1 MVFFIFVKIQ
11 FMPNHHHF
19 LIYKPYG
26 YLSQF
31 IYELKRPK
39 KLLGELYNFPEGT
52 MAIGRLDEDSEG
64 LLLLTTDGMMSEI
77 VRSKTIE
84 KEYYAQVDGIAKFVL
99 QLSARKFDWMVNKN
113 LDSLAQVLHPNV
125 QYIHSN
131 GLTESRSD
139 ILENLSSGK
148 LQLISVT
155 IKNADV
161 RIVNQLA
168 IVTGTGTFVGKIN
181 EKDFEVELLY
191 SEVWVFVE
199 GQWLLLQ
206 RHANR
211 VG

>member
-1 MVFFIFVKIQ
+1 MKFPCKIGVFCIMLFLS
-11 FMPNHHHF
+11 HF
-19 LIYKPYG
+19 
-26 YLSQF
+26 
-31 IYELKRPK
+31 
-39 KLLGELYNFPEGT
+39 
-52 MAIGRLDEDSEG
+52 A
-64 LLLLTTDGMMSEI
+64 
-77 VRSKTIE
+77 
-84 KEYYAQVDGIAKFVL
+84 YAQVDGIAKFVL

>member
-1 MVFFIFVKIQ
+1 
-11 FMPNHHHF
+11 
-19 LIYKPYG
+19 
-26 YLSQF
+26 
-31 IYELKRPK
+31 
-39 KLLGELYNFPEGT
+39 
-52 MAIGRLDEDSEG
+52 
-64 LLLLTTDGMMSEI
+64 
-77 VRSKTIE
+77 
-84 KEYYAQVDGIAKFVL
+84 
-99 QLSARKFDWMVNKN
+99 
-113 LDSLAQVLHPNV
+113 
-125 QYIHSN
+125 
-131 GLTESRSD
+131 LTESRSD

>member
-1 MVFFIFVKIQ
+1 MKFPFKIGVFCIMLFLS
-11 FMPNHHHF
+11 HF
-19 LIYKPYG
+19 
-26 YLSQF
+26 
-31 IYELKRPK
+31 
-39 KLLGELYNFPEGT
+39 
-52 MAIGRLDEDSEG
+52 A
-64 LLLLTTDGMMSEI
+64 
-77 VRSKTIE
+77 
-84 KEYYAQVDGIAKFVL
+84 YAQVDGIAKFVL
-99 QLSARKFDWMVNKN
+99 QLSARKFDWMVNHN

-131 GLTESRSD
+131 GLTESGSD
-139 ILENLSSGK
+139 ILDNPRSGK
-148 LQLISVT
+148 LVLQSVA

-161 RIVNQLA
+161 RIVYQVA
-168 IVTGTGTFVGKIN
+168 IITGTGTFVGKIN

>member
-1 MVFFIFVKIQ
+1 MKFPFKIGVFCIMLFLS
-11 FMPNHHHF
+11 HF
-19 LIYKPYG
+19 
-26 YLSQF
+26 
-31 IYELKRPK
+31 
-39 KLLGELYNFPEGT
+39 
-52 MAIGRLDEDSEG
+52 A
-64 LLLLTTDGMMSEI
+64 
-77 VRSKTIE
+77 
-84 KEYYAQVDGIAKFVL
+84 YAQVDGIAKFVL
-99 QLSARKFDWMVNKN
+99 QLSARKFDWMVNQN

-131 GLTESRSD
+131 GLTESGSD
-139 ILENLSSGK
+139 ILDNLRSGK
-148 LQLISVT
+148 LVLQSVA

-161 RIVNQLA
+161 RIVYQVA
-168 IVTGTGTFVGKIN
+168 IITGTGTFVGKIN

>member
-1 MVFFIFVKIQ
+1 MKFPFKISL
-11 FMPNHHHF
+11 FCGVLFLTHF
-19 LIYKPYG
+19 A
-26 YLSQF
+26 S
-31 IYELKRPK
+31 
-39 KLLGELYNFPEGT
+39 
-52 MAIGRLDEDSEG
+52 
-64 LLLLTTDGMMSEI
+64 
-77 VRSKTIE
+77 
-84 KEYYAQVDGIAKFVL
+84 AQVDEIARDVL
-99 QLSARKFDWMVNKN
+99 QRSARKFDWMVNKN

>member
-1 MVFFIFVKIQ
+1 MKFPFKISL
-11 FMPNHHHF
+11 FCGMLF
-19 LIYKPYG
+19 LT
-26 YLSQF
+26 LFAS
-31 IYELKRPK
+31 
-39 KLLGELYNFPEGT
+39 
-52 MAIGRLDEDSEG
+52 
-64 LLLLTTDGMMSEI
+64 
-77 VRSKTIE
+77 
-84 KEYYAQVDGIAKFVL
+84 AQVDEIAKDVL
-99 QLSARKFDWMVNKN
+99 QRSARKFDWMVNKN

-148 LQLISVT
+148 LLLLRVT

-161 RIVNQLA
+161 RIVNQVA

-191 SEVWVFVE
+191 SEVWVFVD
-199 GQWLLLQ
+199 GKWLLLQ